1 MSVLTNSNYYQ
12 QSLTYYQ
19 NASLWPN
26 DTGGYA
32 DIEEDTY
39 LQLVER
45 KHKVA
50 IMNAYEYWKEINR
63 GEDILTESDIDRIF
77 ILIEHEYSNDKKRFC
92 DKILNFDK

>member
-1 MSVLTNSNYYQ
+1 MSVITNSKYYQ

-19 NASLWPN
+19 NASFWPN

-50 IMNAYEYWKEINR
+50 IMTAYEYWKEFTR
-63 GEDILTESDIDRIF
+63 GEDVLTVTDIDRIF
-77 ILIEHEYSNDKKRFC
+77 MLIEQEYSNNYNCFC
-92 DKILNFDK
+92 DNILNYKK